1 MHRKTIGIRLPLPTL
16 ICLIAMEAVIVM
28 AVTVGMAGIVVTAAA
43 IEAGMA
49 VLKVML
55 HTSEPAL
62 GNMTDGVTMTSML
75 KTRSIRGSGNAK
87 VEVPSFLMQGKGS
100 TGYVRIGRSARTG
113 LQIPRWTNPGTRSIK
128 MPKKRAVIGTPA
140 GGVKIGVTVGGH
152 MKVASMTRITP
163 TSPLS

>member
-1 MHRKTIGIRLPLPTL
+1 
-16 ICLIAMEAVIVM
+16 MEAVIVL

-43 IEAGMA
+43 KEAGMA

-55 HTSEPAL
+55 HTSQPAL

-75 KTRSIRGSGNAK
+75 KTRSTRGSGNAK
-87 VEVPSFLMQGKGS
+87 VEVPSYLTQGKGS

-113 LQIPRWTNPGTRSIK
+113 LQIPRRTSRGTGNIE
-128 MPKKRAVIGTPA
+128 MPKKRAVIGTRVA
-140 GGVKIGVTVGGH
+140 GGAKIGVTVGGH
-152 MKVASMTRITP
+152 MKGASMTRITP